1 MLINIHTHNRT
12 NKENQLE
19 IVVGKDTIGI
29 HPWDLHKDYDFS
41 NTNNKCLMIGETGLD
56 RSDQFKDTIE
66 LQKISLL
73 FHFQLAEKFNLP
85 IVIHCVR
92 AHSDLLGILKKINF
106 KGKILLHDFTGNITQ
121 INSYLKYDVYF
132 SFRRNFEK
140 IPMIPVSRIFLETDD
155 QKDILLEDI
164 YRLAQIPESQFEK
177 NLLEFFSNSQDVSSS
192 DIIYDFS
199 LTKLAH

>member
-19 IVVGKDTIGI
+19 IVVDEDTVGI
-29 HPWDLHKDYDFS
+29 HPWNLNKDYDFS
-41 NTNNKCLMIGETGLD
+41 KAKKKCLMIGETGLD
-56 RSDQFKDTIE
+56 RTDQYKDTIE
-66 LQKISLL
+66 DQKANLI
-73 FHFQLAEKFNLP
+73 FHFKLAEKFNLP
-85 IVIHCVR
+85 IVVHCVR

-106 KGKILLHDFTGNITQ
+106 KGKILLHDFTGNIAQ

-140 IPMIPVSRIFLETDD
+140 LPMIPVSRIFLETDD
-155 QKDILLEDI
+155 QFAFSIEDI

-192 DIIYDFS
+192 DIVYDF
-199 LTKLAH
+199 TLATIAN